1 MIKFATIIII
11 GGILGALMGYYG
23 KCTSGSCPLT
33 ANPYRGAIYGI
44 LMATLLVF
52 VLPKTNSGKLP
63 SSKRKED
70 LMVLQLEKQVDFKNQ
85 VLESSDV
92 CLVDF
97 FSHNCPPCRM
107 LDPTIKQLGQEY
119 NGRAKIIQVDLDQ
132 IPELAGRFGITGIP
146 AVLFFKDGRE
156 VQRLVGL
163 RSKAEYSQL
172 LDGLIDTNDQ

>member
-1 MIKFATIIII
+1 MIKFAVIIII
-11 GGILGALMGYYG
+11 GGILGALMGHYG

-52 VLPKTNSGKLP
+52 ALSKTDSSKLP
-63 SSKRKED
+63 SNKRKENS
-70 LMVLQLEKQVDFKNQ
+70 MVLQLEKEVDFKNQ

-97 FSHNCPPCRM
+97 FSHSCPPCRM
-107 LDPTIKQLGQEY
+107 LEPTIKQLGQEY
-119 NGRAKIIQVDLDQ
+119 DGKAKIIQVNLDQ
-132 IPELAGRFGITGIP
+132 VPELARQFGINAIP
-146 AVLFFKDGRE
+146 AVIFFKNGKE
-156 VQRLVGL
+156 VQRIVGL

-172 LDGLIDTNDQ
+172 LDSLIDTDGQ